1 MTDKKIDN
9 RNGMELEPLSA
20 TDDQLLQA
28 FFADNRMEEIPDE
41 GFSDRVMQA
50 LPALEQEK
58 TVLTLEQEKT
68 VLTLEQEKT
77 VLALEQEKTVLA
89 LDQKKALAKRRR
101 LEHLWTAACVAV
113 GIVAAVV
120 CQGWEQIQGWL
131 FSMKIDF
138 LLTGSRA
145 LTHVA
150 DAITPTQNL
159 LMILA
164 GLLVL
169 VMVWGYNE
177 LADAR

>member
-1 MTDKKIDN
+1 MTDKMIDN
-9 RNGMELEPLSA
+9 RNGRKLEPLSA

-28 FFADNRMEEIPDE
+28 FFADNRMEEIPDD

-50 LPALEQEK
+50 LPGLDP
-58 TVLTLEQEKT
+58 
-68 VLTLEQEKT
+68 
-77 VLALEQEKTVLA
+77 EKTVLA
-89 LDQKKALAKRRR
+89 LDQALAKRLR
-101 LEHLWTAACVAV
+101 LEHLWTAVCVAV
-113 GIVAAVV
+113 GVVAAVV

-145 LTHVA
+145 LTHVL
-150 DAITPTQNL
+150 DAIMQTQNL
-159 LMILA
+159 LMMLA
-164 GLLVL
+164 GIVVL

>member
-1 MTDKKIDN
+1 MTDKMIDN

-28 FFADNRMEEIPDE
+28 FFADNRMEEIPDD

-50 LPALEQEK
+50 LPGLEQEK
-58 TVLTLEQEKT
+58 TI
-68 VLTLEQEKT
+68 
-77 VLALEQEKTVLA
+77 LALEQEKTMLSLEQEQA
-89 LDQKKALAKRRR
+89 WAKRRR

-159 LMILA
+159 LMMLV
-164 GLLVL
+164 GLFVL
-169 VMVWGYNE
+169 IMVWGYNE

>member
-1 MTDKKIDN
+1 MIDKI
-9 RNGMELEPLSA
+9 NGMELEPLSA

-28 FFADNRMEEIPDE
+28 FFADNRMEEIPDD

-50 LPALEQEK
+50 LPSLEQEK
-58 TVLTLEQEKT
+58 
-68 VLTLEQEKT
+68 
-77 VLALEQEKTVLA
+77 ALV
-89 LDQKKALAKRRR
+89 KRRR

-150 DAITPTQNL
+150 DAVTQTQNL
-159 LMILA
+159 LMMLA
-164 GLLVL
+164 GIVVL

>member
-1 MTDKKIDN
+1 MTDKKNDN
-9 RNGMELEPLSA
+9 RKGMELEPLSA
-20 TDDQLLQA
+20 ADDQRLQA
-28 FFADNRMEEIPDE
+28 FFADNRMEEIPDD

-50 LPALEQEK
+50 LLAFDQEQAW
-58 TVLTLEQEKT
+58 V
-68 VLTLEQEKT
+68 
-77 VLALEQEKTVLA
+77 
-89 LDQKKALAKRRR
+89 KRRR

-159 LMILA
+159 LMMLA
-164 GLLVL
+164 GLVVL

>member
-1 MTDKKIDN
+1 MTDKMIDSM
-9 RNGMELEPLSA
+9 NGMELEPLSA

-28 FFADNRMEEIPDE
+28 FFADNKMEEVPDD
-41 GFSDRVMQA
+41 GFSDRVMQ
-50 LPALEQEK
+50 
-58 TVLTLEQEKT
+58 
-68 VLTLEQEKT
+68 
-77 VLALEQEKTVLA
+77 
-89 LDQKKALAKRRR
+89 ALAKRRR

-145 LTHVA
+145 LTHLT
-150 DAITPTQNL
+150 DAITQTQNL
-159 LMILA
+159 LMMLA
-164 GLLVL
+164 GIVVL

-177 LADAR
+177 VADAR

>member
-1 MTDKKIDN
+1 MTDKMIDN
-9 RNGMELEPLSA
+9 INGMELEPLSA
-20 TDDQLLQA
+20 TDNQLLQA
-28 FFADNRMEEIPDE
+28 FFADNRMEEVPDD

-50 LPALEQEK
+50 LPSLEQE
-58 TVLTLEQEKT
+58 Q
-68 VLTLEQEKT
+68 
-77 VLALEQEKTVLA
+77 
-89 LDQKKALAKRRR
+89 ALAKRRR

-145 LTHVA
+145 LTHLA

-159 LMILA
+159 LMMLA
-164 GLLVL
+164 GIVVL

>member
-9 RNGMELEPLSA
+9 IKGMDLEPLSA

-28 FFADNRMEEIPDE
+28 FFADNRMEEIPDD

-58 TVLTLEQEKT
+58 TVLS
-68 VLTLEQEKT
+68 
-77 VLALEQEKTVLA
+77 
-89 LDQKKALAKRRR
+89 LDQEKALAKRRR

-145 LTHVA
+145 LTHLA

-159 LMILA
+159 LMMLA
-164 GLLVL
+164 GIIVL

>member
-1 MTDKKIDN
+1 MTDKMIDN
-9 RNGMELEPLSA
+9 INGMELEPLSA

-28 FFADNRMEEIPDE
+28 FFADNRIEEIPDD

-50 LPALEQEK
+50 LPALEQQK

-68 VLTLEQEKT
+68 VLSLEQEQ
-77 VLALEQEKTVLA
+77 AW
-89 LDQKKALAKRRR
+89 AKRRR

-113 GIVAAVV
+113 GVVAAVV

-159 LMILA
+159 LMMLA
-164 GLLVL
+164 GIFVL
-169 VMVWGYNE
+169 IMVWGYNE

>member
-1 MTDKKIDN
+1 MTDKMIDN
-9 RNGMELEPLSA
+9 RNGRKLEPLSA

-28 FFADNRMEEIPDE
+28 FFADNRMEEIPDH

-50 LPALEQEK
+50 LPGLDSEK
-58 TVLTLEQEKT
+58 TVLTL
-68 VLTLEQEKT
+68 
-77 VLALEQEKTVLA
+77 
-89 LDQKKALAKRRR
+89 DQDQTLAKRLR

-113 GIVAAVV
+113 GVVAAVV

-145 LTHVA
+145 LTHVL
-150 DAITPTQNL
+150 DTIMQTQNL
-159 LMILA
+159 LMLLA
-164 GLLVL
+164 GIFVL
-169 VMVWGYNE
+169 IMVWGYNE

>member
-1 MTDKKIDN
+1 MTDKMIDN
-9 RNGMELEPLSA
+9 RNGRKLEPLSA

-28 FFADNRMEEIPDE
+28 FFADNRMEEIPDH

-50 LPALEQEK
+50 LPGLDSEK
-58 TVLTLEQEKT
+58 TVLTL
-68 VLTLEQEKT
+68 
-77 VLALEQEKTVLA
+77 
-89 LDQKKALAKRRR
+89 DQDQALAKRIR

-113 GIVAAVV
+113 GVVAAVV

-145 LTHVA
+145 LTHVL
-150 DAITPTQNL
+150 DTIMQMQNL
-159 LMILA
+159 LMLLA
-164 GLLVL
+164 GIFVL
-169 VMVWGYNE
+169 IMVWGYNE

>member
-1 MTDKKIDN
+1 MTDKMIDN
-9 RNGMELEPLSA
+9 MNGMELEPLSD

-28 FFADNRMEEIPDE
+28 FFADNRMEEIPDD

-50 LPALEQEK
+50 LPGIEPEKTVLSLDQEK
-58 TVLTLEQEKT
+58 TVLSLEQE
-68 VLTLEQEKT
+68 Q
-77 VLALEQEKTVLA
+77 
-89 LDQKKALAKRRR
+89 ALAKRRR

-145 LTHVA
+145 LTHLA

-159 LMILA
+159 LMMLA
-164 GLLVL
+164 GIVVL

>member
-1 MTDKKIDN
+1 MTDKMIDN

-28 FFADNRMEEIPDE
+28 FFADNRMEEIPDD

-50 LPALEQEK
+50 LPGLEPEK
-58 TVLTLEQEKT
+58 TVLSLEQE
-68 VLTLEQEKT
+68 Q
-77 VLALEQEKTVLA
+77 
-89 LDQKKALAKRRR
+89 ALAKRLR

-113 GIVAAVV
+113 GVVAAVA

-150 DAITPTQNL
+150 DAVTQNL
-159 LMILA
+159 LMMLA
-164 GLLVL
+164 GIVVL

-177 LADAR
+177 VADAR

>member
-1 MTDKKIDN
+1 MTDKMIDN
-9 RNGMELEPLSA
+9 RNGRKLEPLSA

-28 FFADNRMEEIPDE
+28 FFADNRMEEIPDD

-50 LPALEQEK
+50 LPGLEPEKTVLSLDQEK
-58 TVLTLEQEKT
+58 TVLSLEQE
-68 VLTLEQEKT
+68 Q
-77 VLALEQEKTVLA
+77 
-89 LDQKKALAKRRR
+89 ALAKRRR

-145 LTHVA
+145 LTHLA

-159 LMILA
+159 LMMLA
-164 GLLVL
+164 GIVVL

>member
-1 MTDKKIDN
+1 MVMTDKMIDN
-9 RNGMELEPLSA
+9 MNGMELEPLSA

-28 FFADNRMEEIPDE
+28 FFADNRMEEIPDD

-50 LPALEQEK
+50 LPSLEQEK
-58 TVLTLEQEKT
+58 
-68 VLTLEQEKT
+68 
-77 VLALEQEKTVLA
+77 ALV
-89 LDQKKALAKRRR
+89 KRRR
-101 LEHLWTAACVAV
+101 LEHLWTEACVAV

-145 LTHVA
+145 LTHLA

-159 LMILA
+159 LMMLA
-164 GLLVL
+164 GIVVL

>member
-1 MTDKKIDN
+1 MTDKMIGN
-9 RNGMELEPLSA
+9 INGVELEPLSA

-28 FFADNRMEEIPDE
+28 FFADNKMEEIPDD

-50 LPALEQEK
+50 LPSLEQE
-58 TVLTLEQEKT
+58 
-68 VLTLEQEKT
+68 
-77 VLALEQEKTVLA
+77 
-89 LDQKKALAKRRR
+89 KALAKRRR

-145 LTHVA
+145 LTHVL
-150 DAITPTQNL
+150 DTIMQTQNL
-159 LMILA
+159 LMMLA
-164 GLLVL
+164 GIVVL

-177 LADAR
+177 VADAR

>member
-1 MTDKKIDN
+1 MTDKMIDN
-9 RNGMELEPLSA
+9 MDGMELEPLSA

-28 FFADNRMEEIPDE
+28 FFADNRMEEIPDD

-50 LPALEQEK
+50 LPSLEQEK
-58 TVLTLEQEKT
+58 
-68 VLTLEQEKT
+68 
-77 VLALEQEKTVLA
+77 ALV
-89 LDQKKALAKRRR
+89 KRRR

-145 LTHVA
+145 LTHLA

-159 LMILA
+159 LMMLA
-164 GLLVL
+164 GIVVL

>member
-1 MTDKKIDN
+1 MVMTDKKNDN
-9 RNGMELEPLSA
+9 RNGMDLEPLSA
-20 TDDQLLQA
+20 ADDQRLQA
-28 FFADNRMEEIPDE
+28 FFADNRMEEIPDD

-50 LPALEQEK
+50 LPGLDQEK
-58 TVLTLEQEKT
+58 TVLTLGQEK
-68 VLTLEQEKT
+68 
-77 VLALEQEKTVLA
+77 AW
-89 LDQKKALAKRRR
+89 AKRRR

-159 LMILA
+159 LMMLA

-169 VMVWGYNE
+169 IVVWGYNE

>member
-1 MTDKKIDN
+1 MVMTDKMIDN
-9 RNGMELEPLSA
+9 IKGMELEPLSA
-20 TDDQLLQA
+20 ADDQLLQA
-28 FFADNRMEEIPDE
+28 VFADNRLEEIPED

-50 LPALEQEK
+50 LSALEQEKTMLALEQKKTVLSLEQEK
-58 TVLTLEQEKT
+58 TVLTLEQK
-68 VLTLEQEKT
+68 Q
-77 VLALEQEKTVLA
+77 
-89 LDQKKALAKRRR
+89 ALAKRRR

-159 LMILA
+159 LMMLA

>member
-1 MTDKKIDN
+1 MTDKMIDN

-28 FFADNRMEEIPDE
+28 FFADNRMEEIPDD

-50 LPALEQEK
+50 LPSLDP
-58 TVLTLEQEKT
+58 
-68 VLTLEQEKT
+68 
-77 VLALEQEKTVLA
+77 EKTVLA
-89 LDQKKALAKRRR
+89 LDQELALAKRLR

-113 GIVAAVV
+113 GVVAAVV
-120 CQGWEQIQGWL
+120 CQGWEQIRGWL

-145 LTHVA
+145 LTHVL
-150 DAITPTQNL
+150 DTIMQTQNL
-159 LMILA
+159 LMMLA
-164 GLLVL
+164 GIFVL
-169 VMVWGYNE
+169 IMVWGYNE

>member
-1 MTDKKIDN
+1 MTDKMIDN
-9 RNGMELEPLSA
+9 INGVELEPLSA

-28 FFADNRMEEIPDE
+28 FFADNRMEEVPDD

-50 LPALEQEK
+50 LPSLEQE
-58 TVLTLEQEKT
+58 
-68 VLTLEQEKT
+68 
-77 VLALEQEKTVLA
+77 
-89 LDQKKALAKRRR
+89 KALAKRRR

-145 LTHVA
+145 LTHLA
-150 DAITPTQNL
+150 DAIPQTQNL
-159 LMILA
+159 LMMLA
-164 GLLVL
+164 GIVVL

>member
-1 MTDKKIDN
+1 MTDKMIDN
-9 RNGMELEPLSA
+9 INGVELEPLSA

-28 FFADNRMEEIPDE
+28 FFADNRMEEVPDD
-41 GFSDRVMQA
+41 GVSDRVMQA
-50 LPALEQEK
+50 LPGLDPEK
-58 TVLTLEQEKT
+58 I
-68 VLTLEQEKT
+68 
-77 VLALEQEKTVLA
+77 VLALEQE
-89 LDQKKALAKRRR
+89 KALAKRRR

-113 GIVAAVV
+113 GVVAAVV

-145 LTHVA
+145 LTHLA
-150 DAITPTQNL
+150 DAIPQTQNL
-159 LMILA
+159 LMMLA
-164 GLLVL
+164 GIVVL

>member
-1 MTDKKIDN
+1 MTDKMIDKI
-9 RNGMELEPLSA
+9 NGMEFEPLSA

-28 FFADNRMEEIPDE
+28 FFADNRMEEIPDD

-50 LPALEQEK
+50 LPGLDPEK
-58 TVLTLEQEKT
+58 TVLTL
-68 VLTLEQEKT
+68 
-77 VLALEQEKTVLA
+77 
-89 LDQKKALAKRRR
+89 DQDQALAKRLR

-113 GIVAAVV
+113 GVVAAVV

-145 LTHVA
+145 LTHLA
-150 DAITPTQNL
+150 DAIPQTQNL
-159 LMILA
+159 LMMLA
-164 GLLVL
+164 GIVVL

>member
-1 MTDKKIDN
+1 MTDKMIDN

-28 FFADNRMEEIPDE
+28 FFADNRMEEIPDD

-50 LPALEQEK
+50 LPALPETDTAMSLVKRQR
-58 TVLTLEQEKT
+58 LEQ
-68 VLTLEQEKT
+68 
-77 VLALEQEKTVLA
+77 
-89 LDQKKALAKRRR
+89 
-101 LEHLWTAACVAV
+101 LWTAACVAA
-113 GIVAAVV
+113 GIIIAVV

-150 DAITPTQNL
+150 DAVTQTQNL
-159 LMILA
+159 LMMLA
-164 GLLVL
+164 GIVVL

-177 LADAR
+177 VADAR

>member
-1 MTDKKIDN
+1 MTDKMIDN

-28 FFADNRMEEIPDE
+28 FFADNRMEEIPDD

-50 LPALEQEK
+50 LPGLEPEK
-58 TVLTLEQEKT
+58 TVLSLEQ
-68 VLTLEQEKT
+68 
-77 VLALEQEKTVLA
+77 
-89 LDQKKALAKRRR
+89 ALAKRRR

-113 GIVAAVV
+113 GVVAAVV

-145 LTHVA
+145 LTHLA
-150 DAITPTQNL
+150 DAIPQTQNL
-159 LMILA
+159 LMMLA
-164 GLLVL
+164 GIVVL